1 MDTLVS
7 PRDARR
13 DPTATTT
20 VPSPRQ
26 HPRPTRGVL
35 AREPQPR
42 GRFAPPVKRAE
53 SFYRRGAGLATL
65 LSGLLVF
72 VSILMIPFD
81 GVGSEGY
88 LRSNAEHPDAIRW
101 AAVVLHYGFLLL
113 VPSAFGVAHLARRGS
128 RRLSNVGLLLAV
140 LGSGLSGLMA
150 VDYYD
155 LALATELPMDQAVR
169 VYEAAGATAGA
180 APLLIQLPSMVGT
193 LLGSVLLAV
202 ALSRAGFVRWPVPV
216 ALAAGWVVFLATA
229 QHFAGA
235 AAGTAL
241 IALATAAMGIRVLY
255 SSDAEWESGV
265 VD

>member
-7 PRDARR
+7 PR
-13 DPTATTT
+13 TAGT
-20 VPSPRQ
+20 VPPQRR
-26 HPRPTRGVL
+26 HRPTRGVL
-35 AREPQPR
+35 AREPEPR
-42 GRFAPPVKRAE
+42 GRFAPPVKRSE

-128 RRLSNVGLLLAV
+128 RRLSNLGLLLAV

-150 VDYYD
+150 VDFYD
-155 LALATELPMDQAVR
+155 LALATELPMDEAVR
-169 VYEAAGATAGA
+169 VYDAAGATAGA
-180 APLLIQLPSMVGT
+180 APLLIQLPSMLGT
-193 LLGSVLLAV
+193 LLGSLLLAV
-202 ALSRAGFVRWPVPV
+202 ALARAGFVRWPVPV
-216 ALAAGWVVFLATA
+216 LLGAGWVVFLATA

-241 IALATAAMGIRVLY
+241 IAVATAVMGIRVLY
-255 SSDAEWESGV
+255 SSDAEWETGV

>member
-7 PRDARR
+7 PREARATGER
-13 DPTATTT
+13 PTPD
-20 VPSPRQ
+20 VPRQ
-26 HPRPTRGVL
+26 SRRPVRGVL

-113 VPSAFGVAHLARRGS
+113 VPSAFGLAHLARRGS
-128 RRLSNVGLLLAV
+128 RRLSNLGLLLAV

-150 VDYYD
+150 VDFYD
-155 LALATELPMDQAVR
+155 LAVATTLPMDQAVK
-169 VYEAAGATAGA
+169 VYDAAGATAGA
-180 APLLIQLPSMVGT
+180 APLLIQLPSVVGT
-193 LLGSVLLAV
+193 LVGSVLLAV
-202 ALSRAGFVRWPVPV
+202 AFCRAGFVRWPVPV
-216 ALAAGWVVFLATA
+216 LLLAGWVTFLATA
-229 QHFAGA
+229 QHFVGA

-241 IALATAAMGIRVLY
+241 IAVATALLGIRVLY
-255 SSDAEWESGV
+255 ASDAEWDSGV